1 MLRSLTQ
8 VQLCKVRGKD
18 QVSFF
23 FRIKSRF
30 PSTIVKDAV
39 FSPMWIFDIFAK
51 VSLSVVTQSYLWAL

>member
-1 MLRSLTQ
+1 
-8 VQLCKVRGKD
+8 VRGKD
-18 QVSFF
+18 RVSFF